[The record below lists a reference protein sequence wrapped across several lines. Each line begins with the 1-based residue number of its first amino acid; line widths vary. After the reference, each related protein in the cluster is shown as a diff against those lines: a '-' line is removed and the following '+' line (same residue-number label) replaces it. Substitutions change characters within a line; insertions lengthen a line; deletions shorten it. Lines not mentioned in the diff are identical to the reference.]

1 MLSRSFTFSLFLR
14 LLPVLVLAAALP
26 WAIAYWLDRGWQ
38 VAAVSAVVVLLTMWW
53 SLQRATAPMRSLFR
67 ALAGTTSSYRDGEY
81 NFGVYWRG
89 NDELAQLVQA
99 HAELG
104 EVLRAQRRELMLDT
118 MLQNT
123 PVAMLLVVPGGDGL
137 RRIGF
142 SNNAARKLL
151 HGGRKLEGS
160 IWTTSWNACP
170 TNCATRWHVVAT
182 VCSRYA
188 KTATMKTT
196 SRSITCRAAPSI

>member
-1 MLSRSFTFSLFLR
+1 M
-14 LLPVLVLAAALP
+14 
-26 WAIAYWLDRGWQ
+26 AYWLDRGWQ
-38 VAAVSAVVVLLTMWW
+38 VAAISVLVLLAAMWF
-53 SLQRATAPMRSLFR
+53 SLTRATAPMRSLFR

-104 EVLRAQRRELMLDT
+104 DVLRAQRSHLVQRELMLDT

-123 PVAMLLVVPGGDGL
+123 PVAMLLVVAGGDGL

-151 HGGRKLEGS
+151 YEGASWKAS
-160 IWTTSWNACP
+160 IWTMCSAACRP
-170 TNCATRWHVVAT
+170 NCATHWHAAGT
-182 VCSRYA
+182 ACSRYA
-188 KTATMKTT
+188 KMATTKKT
-196 SRSITCRAAPSI
+196 SRSITCRGVAFTSTGADTSCC

>member
-1 MLSRSFTFSLFLR
+1 MSLRMWNRSFTFSLFLR
-14 LLPVLVLAAALP
+14 LLPVLALAAALP
-26 WAIAYWLDRGWQ
+26 WFMAYWLDRGWQ
-38 VAAVSAVVVLLTMWW
+38 VAAISAVVLLAAMWF
-53 SLQRATAPMRSLFR
+53 SLSRATAPMRSLFR

-104 EVLRAQRRELMLDT
+104 DVLRAQRSNLVQRELMLDT

-123 PVAMLLVVPGGDGL
+123 PVAMLLVVAGGDGV

-142 SNNAARKLL
+142 SN
-151 HGGRKLEGS
+151 
-160 IWTTSWNACP
+160 
-170 TNCATRWHVVAT
+170 
-182 VCSRYA
+182 
-188 KTATMKTT
+188 
-196 SRSITCRAAPSI
+196 